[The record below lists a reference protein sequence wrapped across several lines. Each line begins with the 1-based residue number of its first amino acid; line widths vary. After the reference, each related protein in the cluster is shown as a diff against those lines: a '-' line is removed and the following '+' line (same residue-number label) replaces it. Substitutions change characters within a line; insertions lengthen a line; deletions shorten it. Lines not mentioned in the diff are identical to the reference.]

1 MNAIDVTDFKAV
13 LERVCVQARLEKVR
27 ITEHAHQ
34 EMVEESITL
43 DEILEAVDTGHI
55 LENYPKHRRGAC
67 CLLNGLTD
75 AGRPLH
81 IVCTTARAVII
92 IITVYEPKP
101 PKWQTPTQRR
111 SRL

>member
-1 MNAIDVTDFKAV
+1 MVNAIDVTDLEAV
-13 LERVCVQARLEKVR
+13 LERVHAQARFENVR

-43 DEILEAVDTGHI
+43 DEILEAIDTGQI

-67 CLLNGLTD
+67 CLLGGLTD

-81 IVCTTARAVII
+81 VVCTTARAVLIV
-92 IITVYEPKP
+92 ITVYEPKP
-101 PKWQTPTQRR
+101 PKWQT
-111 SRL
+111 